1 MPGFRGKNDINKK
14 FTIDRKK
21 LLMYHNEVDSYC
33 NKKKKL
39 LNPLVPERE
48 QATPSA
54 LVPPLIRDR
63 RWMFLDV

>member
-1 MPGFRGKNDINKK
+1 
-14 FTIDRKK
+14 
-21 LLMYHNEVDSYC
+21 MYHNEVDSYC